1 MIDLD
6 EIETFSLTS
15 KLETNILLL
24 LLLLLLMI
32 CIQTIVKQTRY
43 GALLLIKT
51 LDVVNDGFDVRAHDK
66 SNVEGGLSDQP
77 PRTVIAWPQIA

>member
-15 KLETNILLL
+15 ELETNILLL
-24 LLLLLLMI
+24 LLLLLLLLMI
-32 CIQTIVKQTRY
+32 CTQAIVKQTRY

-51 LDVVNDGFDVRAHDK
+51 LDVVNDGFDERAYDK
-66 SNVEGGLSDQP
+66 SNVEGGLSD
-77 PRTVIAWPQIA
+77 